1 MITTALLAND
11 HLPSECPSVENWLKI
26 VEQPLTE
33 SYITFKIVW
42 G

>member
-26 VEQPLTE
+26 VEQPLTK
-33 SYITFKIVW
+33 SYLNFKIV
-42 G
+42 